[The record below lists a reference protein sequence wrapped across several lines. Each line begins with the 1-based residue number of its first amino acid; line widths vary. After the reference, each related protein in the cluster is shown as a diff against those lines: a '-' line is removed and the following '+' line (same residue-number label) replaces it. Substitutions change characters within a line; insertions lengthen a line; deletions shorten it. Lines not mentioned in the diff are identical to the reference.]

1 MILEKRDTFI
11 LHLPTSSV
19 EVLFKFIIRP
29 LTWSSLQ
36 SFTSGQV
43 KLQVVKSNGDL
54 SHLLA
59 RLRPFDG
66 LCSFMHSQTRF
77 LWVWVYLQLFLTFSC
92 KRTTTRCVCWQQH
105 TRSNGDFCRL
115 ANRNNRLW
123 HLSPSA
129 WSSDALT
136 TAAPVDLSLSPPPG
150 LTLALLASAPLCRP
164 LLTGLSLRSYCVLA
178 EALQRLAASF
188 ISDLFNH
195 SKSPFSLMSEVVWPE
210 VVFLNRAPA
219 AAGRSWSLMCR
230 DARLKQALRTLHVG
244 EKKSTL
250 KPHFN
255 VMRQG
260 CSLESLKSGTLEN
273 ILIEFA
279 LILWY

>member
-1 MILEKRDTFI
+1 M

-29 LTWSSLQ
+29 LTLSSQ
-36 SFTSGQV
+36 SRVSSHSRP
-43 KLQVVKSNGDL
+43 VKSSWL
-54 SHLLA
+54 ESPARTSPSVWWSLLI
-59 RLRPFDG
+59 G
-66 LCSFMHSQTRF
+66 HSRTRF

-105 TRSNGDFCRL
+105 TRSDGDFCRL

-188 ISDLFNH
+188 ISDLFNR

-219 AAGRSWSLMCR
+219 AAARSWSLMCR

-244 EKKSTL
+244 GEKKV
-250 KPHFN
+250 H
-255 VMRQG
+255 
-260 CSLESLKSGTLEN
+260 
-273 ILIEFA
+273 
-279 LILWY
+279 

>member
-1 MILEKRDTFI
+1 M

-29 LTWSSLQ
+29 LTLSSQ
-36 SFTSGQV
+36 SRVSSHSRP
-43 KLQVVKSNGDL
+43 VKSSWL
-54 SHLLA
+54 ESPARTSPSVWWSLLI
-59 RLRPFDG
+59 G
-66 LCSFMHSQTRF
+66 HSRTCF

-115 ANRNNRLW
+115 ANCNNRLW
-123 HLSPSA
+123 HFCVIIGHVDDCSSCRSQPVFTSRSHAGPPRFSPSVPA
-129 WSSDALT
+129 
-136 TAAPVDLSLSPPPG
+136 SPH
-150 LTLALLASAPLCRP
+150 RP
-164 LLTGLSLRSYCVLA
+164 LSLRSYCVLA

-188 ISDLFNH
+188 ISDLFNR

-244 EKKSTL
+244 GEKKV
-250 KPHFN
+250 H
-255 VMRQG
+255 
-260 CSLESLKSGTLEN
+260 
-273 ILIEFA
+273 
-279 LILWY
+279 

>member
-1 MILEKRDTFI
+1 MYKNVHKLVNIKAADVTETLWATVRNSSGPDKRFLNPWCTTIIMILEKRYTFM

-19 EVLFKFIIRP
+19 EVLFKKKNVHNKTFNLVESPVIHVRSSQVASRQKKRRLESP
-29 LTWSSLQ
+29 ARTSPSVWWS
-36 SFTSGQV
+36 
-43 KLQVVKSNGDL
+43 
-54 SHLLA
+54 LLI
-59 RLRPFDG
+59 G
-66 LCSFMHSQTRF
+66 HSRTRF

-164 LLTGLSLRSYCVLA
+164 LLTGLSLYGLTVC
-178 EALQRLAASF
+178 
-188 ISDLFNH
+188 
-195 SKSPFSLMSEVVWPE
+195 
-210 VVFLNRAPA
+210 
-219 AAGRSWSLMCR
+219 
-230 DARLKQALRTLHVG
+230 
-244 EKKSTL
+244 
-250 KPHFN
+250 
-255 VMRQG
+255 
-260 CSLESLKSGTLEN
+260 
-273 ILIEFA
+273 
-279 LILWY
+279 

>member
-1 MILEKRDTFI
+1 MYKNVHKLVNIKAADVTETLWATVRNSSGPDKRFLNPWCTNIIMILKKRHTFM

-29 LTWSSLQ
+29 LTLSSQ
-36 SFTSGQV
+36 SRVSSHSRP
-43 KLQVVKSNGDL
+43 VKSSWL
-54 SHLLA
+54 ESPARTSPSVWWSLLI
-59 RLRPFDG
+59 G
-66 LCSFMHSQTRF
+66 HSRTRF

-105 TRSNGDFCRL
+105 TRSDGDFCRL

-164 LLTGLSLRSYCVLA
+164 LLTGLSLYGLTVC
-178 EALQRLAASF
+178 
-188 ISDLFNH
+188 
-195 SKSPFSLMSEVVWPE
+195 
-210 VVFLNRAPA
+210 
-219 AAGRSWSLMCR
+219 
-230 DARLKQALRTLHVG
+230 
-244 EKKSTL
+244 
-250 KPHFN
+250 
-255 VMRQG
+255 
-260 CSLESLKSGTLEN
+260 
-273 ILIEFA
+273 
-279 LILWY
+279 